1 MAEPKRIAG
10 AGEAS
15 VVAPPRSLIDALRR
29 LLRPLVRALV
39 HQQVQYPQLAGLLKS
54 LYIDVARS
62 EYSLGG
68 KAMTLSRLSVLTGIH
83 RREAKRINDEVAM
96 PEASPP
102 RAIGLGA
109 QILARWTG
117 EAPWTDAE
125 GRPRALAR
133 ADDSGAD
140 FGALVRSVSVD
151 IHPRSVL
158 DEWLR
163 LGVAEMDAADHV
175 VLRTAAFVPTRSYDE
190 KAHYVGRNLR
200 DHISAAFGNLASEE
214 APNFERAV
222 YYGDLPDAAVAELE
236 ALARELG
243 QQTLERV
250 NARAAELKKATLAAP
265 AKEPGRRFT
274 FGVYL
279 YEVGAGEDGNR
290 DEPGDDDA

>member
-1 MAEPKRIAG
+1 MDEPKRV
-10 AGEAS
+10 AGEGEVS
-15 VVAPPRSLIDALRR
+15 VVEPPRSLIDALRR

-62 EYSLGG
+62 EFSLGG

-96 PEASPP
+96 PDASPP
-102 RAIGLGA
+102 RAVGLGA

-117 EAPWTDAE
+117 EAPWSDAK
-125 GRPRALAR
+125 GPRPLAR
-133 ADDSGAD
+133 ADDSGSD

-163 LGVAEMDAADHV
+163 LGVAEIDSGDHV

-250 NARAAELKKATLAAP
+250 NARAAELKKASHAAP
-265 AKEPGRRFT
+265 TQERGRSFS

-279 YEVGAGEDGNR
+279 YGVSAADDGSR
-290 DEPGDDDA
+290 DERGDADE